1 MDRTPAVGLHPGVR
15 KREDL
20 EMTLISAGLAEQL
33 VAALMDPWK
42 METEQKRLK
51 G

>member
-1 MDRTPAVGLHPGVR
+1 MR

-20 EMTLISAGLAEQL
+20 EVTLISAGVAEQL

-42 METEQKRLK
+42 METGQKRLK